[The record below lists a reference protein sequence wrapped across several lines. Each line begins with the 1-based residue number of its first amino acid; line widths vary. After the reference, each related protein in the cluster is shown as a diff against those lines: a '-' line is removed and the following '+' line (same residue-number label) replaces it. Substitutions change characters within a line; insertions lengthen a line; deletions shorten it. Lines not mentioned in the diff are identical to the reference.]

1 MGQADH
7 GNSGLNFSLNMRTIQ
22 LKSQLTAIL
31 THYYNRITILKRIK
45 SALYQT
51 RLKGLLRFLLSHGL
65 LSRLCESKK
74 DFPLIE

>member
-31 THYYNRITILKRIK
+31 THYYNRITVLKLIK
-45 SALYQT
+45 FCFVSDKTERSSKVFIIPRFTFKAL
-51 RLKGLLRFLLSHGL
+51 
-65 LSRLCESKK
+65 
-74 DFPLIE
+74 